1 MIVSGTRAKCFPL
14 ICLSPI
20 AVALI
25 RIFYLVQISCYEWLL
40 CWLLDSTAKAMH
52 ISTNNGLNRF
62 EARNDAQ
69 VYKARDLSRAFAE
82 YYALLSCY
90 KRVCQ
95 PDVGEELKPI
105 LHLLLNVYGLWTL
118 EKHLPTFYQGC
129 FATGDGFADTVRSE
143 LVRSCREMKDSAV
156 SIADSLAP
164 PDFALNSVIGKS
176 DGLVMNLILFNFFHI
191 P

>member
-1 MIVSGTRAKCFPL
+1 MHEFVCVTDRPM
-14 ICLSPI
+14 
-20 AVALI
+20 ALTQF
-25 RIFYLVQISCYEWLL
+25 RIFYLVQIRCYEWLL
-40 CWLLDSTAKAMH
+40 CYLLDSTSKAMH
-52 ISTNNGLNRF
+52 KSTNNGLNRF

-82 YYALLSCY
+82 YYALMSCN

-95 PDVGEELKPI
+95 PDVGEELLPI
-105 LHLLLNVYGLWTL
+105 LYLLLNVYGFWTL

-143 LVRSCREMKDSAV
+143 LIRSCSEMKDSAV
-156 SIADSLAP
+156 SVADSLAP

-176 DGLVMNLILFNFFHI
+176 DGLVII
-191 P
+191 